1 MEVDFSDFKKQWAE
15 MEERYKNRDKNKLKE
30 SLLNLINYC
39 FKNGCVCDFC
49 LLNKLTNCNIKNISK
64 EEVDKL

>member
-1 MEVDFSDFKKQWAE
+1 MEIDFSDFKKQWVE

-39 FKNGCVCDFC
+39 SKIDGCEVY
-49 LLNKLTNCNIKNISK
+49 LLNKLTNCPIKNISK
-64 EEVDKL
+64 EEVNKL

>member
-1 MEVDFSDFKKQWAE
+1 

-39 FKNGCVCDFC
+39 SKIDGCEVC
-49 LLNKLTNCNIKNISK
+49 LLNKLTNCLIKDISK
-64 EEVDKL
+64 EEVNRL